1 MTFSKDPSIRNLPW
15 DQKLFAGPDSGLTE
29 GAFHQTFSWNI
40 EKGAKVGKYNGLTL
54 LLDAE
59 TFDYMYQVG
68 DKWVKQSIKKDAA
81 LCLFNQYSRD

>member
-59 TFDYMYQVG
+59 TFDYMYQVRVRRG
-68 DKWVKQSIKKDAA
+68 CKI
-81 LCLFNQYSRD
+81 

>member
-1 MTFSKDPSIRNLPW
+1 MTLSVKVTFSKDPSIRNLPW

-40 EKGAKVGKYNGLTL
+40 EAGAKVGKYNGLTL

-68 DKWVKQSIKKDAA
+68 DIIILQ
-81 LCLFNQYSRD
+81 LLH

>member
-1 MTFSKDPSIRNLPW
+1 MKVTFSSDPSIRDLPW

-40 EKGAKVGKYNGLTL
+40 RKGAKVGKYNGLTM

-59 TFDYMYQVG
+59 TFDYMYQVTQHAQKNLR
-68 DKWVKQSIKKDAA
+68 DAQIIK
-81 LCLFNQYSRD
+81 